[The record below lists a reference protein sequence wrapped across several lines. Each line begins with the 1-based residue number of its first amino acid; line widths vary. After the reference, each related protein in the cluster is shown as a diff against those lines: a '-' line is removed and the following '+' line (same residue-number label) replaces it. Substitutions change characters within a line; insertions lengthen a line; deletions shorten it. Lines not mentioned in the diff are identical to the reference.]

1 MQLFD
6 SIEEIRAILEEK
18 KQEGLSIGLV
28 PTMGALHEGHM
39 SLIKK
44 AQTCDV
50 VVVSIF
56 VNALQFNN
64 KNDLTNYPRSLE
76 DDLLKLKNQC
86 DIVFAPSHEAI
97 YGSLPVT
104 QINFGRIGSRL
115 EGEFRPGHF
124 EGVGLIVAKFFNIIQ
139 PDYAYFGLKD
149 LQQFLLIKQLVSD
162 LSFPIE
168 IVGCQTIREACGLAM
183 SSRNQK
189 LSERGREVASKI
201 FQGLNTVKKEFE
213 QGISLKESKRLALQ
227 FYAGVDGLEVEY
239 LEYVSPQLDVLDEF
253 GGTGGINVC
262 IAASVEGIRLIDN
275 LYLQSQN

>member
-6 SIEEIRAILEEK
+6 SIEEIRAILEGK

-76 DDLLKLKNQC
+76 DDLLKLRNQC

-97 YGSLPVT
+97 YGSLPIT
-104 QINFGRIGSRL
+104 QINFGGIGNKL

-149 LQQFLLIKQLVSD
+149 LQQFLLIKQLVTD
-162 LSFPIE
+162 LSFPIQ
-168 IVGCQTIREACGLAM
+168 IIGCQTIREASGLAM

-189 LSERGREVASKI
+189 LSERGREIASKI
-201 FQGLNTVKKEFE
+201 FLGLNTVKKQFE
-213 QGISLKESKRLALQ
+213 QGVSLKESKRQALQ
-227 FYAGVDGLEVEY
+227 FYADVDGLEVEY
-239 LEYVSPQLDVLDEF
+239 LDYVSAQLDILDEF
-253 GGTGGINVC
+253 DDIGEINVC